1 MFRISS
7 SRSQS
12 KIPSF
17 KSQNLK
23 FQIPSSKFQVSKI
36 KSFSQELQKSI
47 KVFLAKNDEKIQIK
61 KEQMKITQLKNRGMT
76 KPSSFKD

>member
-1 MFRISS
+1 MF
-7 SRSQS
+7 QNY
-12 KIPSF
+12 KF
-17 KSQNLK
+17 KNFKFQNLK